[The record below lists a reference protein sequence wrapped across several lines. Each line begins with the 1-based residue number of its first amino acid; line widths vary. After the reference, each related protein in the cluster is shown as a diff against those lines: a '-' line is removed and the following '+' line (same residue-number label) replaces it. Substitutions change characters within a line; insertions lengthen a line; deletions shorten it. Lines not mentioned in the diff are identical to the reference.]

1 MQSKPS
7 KSKPRVIKDFLKLD
21 EELQLQVLAFYNLAD
36 VEELAKKLQSYTE
49 EAEELQKKVQSY
61 TDPKTGQER
70 FALPYETEDRF
81 YMVRVDDFINT
92 QVDGGSENDDD
103 DDLLKNIEE
112 VKVEKEDQDSSD
124 DEDEEKYDRPEDILD
139 EDDEEDD
146 DVASDDEE
154 EDDDNE

>member
-7 KSKPRVIKDFLKLD
+7 KSKPRVIKDFIKL
-21 EELQLQVLAFYNLAD
+21 EPELQLKVLSFYNLAD
-36 VEELAKKLQSYTE
+36 VDELAKKLQSYTE
-49 EAEELQKKVQSY
+49 EAEELQNKVQSY

-92 QVDGGSENDDD
+92 QVDGGQENDDD

-112 VKVEKEDQDSSD
+112 VKVSNEEQDSDEEEEEKYDSPEDIELED
-124 DEDEEKYDRPEDILD
+124 DEDEEVSD
-139 EDDEEDD
+139 ENDD
-146 DVASDDEE
+146 DL
-154 EDDDNE
+154 DNE

>member
-7 KSKPRVIKDFLKLD
+7 KSKPRVIKDFIKL
-21 EELQLQVLAFYNLAD
+21 EPELQLQVLAFYNLAD
-36 VEELAKKLQSYTE
+36 VDELAKKLQSYTE

-92 QVDGGSENDDD
+92 QVDGGQDNDDD

-112 VKVEKEDQDSSD
+112 VKVSNEEQETDDEEEEKYDTPEDLED
-124 DEDEEKYDRPEDILD
+124 DEDEDGEISEE

-146 DVASDDEE
+146 KE
-154 EDDDNE
+154 